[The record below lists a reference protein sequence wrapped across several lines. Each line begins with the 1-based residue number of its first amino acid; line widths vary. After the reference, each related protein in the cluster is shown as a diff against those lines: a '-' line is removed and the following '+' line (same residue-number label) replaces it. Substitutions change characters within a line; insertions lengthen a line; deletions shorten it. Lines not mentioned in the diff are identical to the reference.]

1 MSKKACLIIF
11 LVLTFALGSIFAL
24 LLKANPDFPNFL
36 APKIRTKLK
45 ATVPVAALCPVTVT
59 FSGYIAVDRACTV
72 KYRFVRSDGAHA
84 PLKSL
89 QFSAAGKKI
98 VSASWTLGANYSGWQ
113 AIEILAPVRLKSENA
128 VFTATCLP
136 RPIISEVI
144 LACSQTPGEV
154 EIHVRGSHF
163 QGSRPRRLLMDNKEL
178 GIGSD
183 DNLIVKWMSRST
195 VVFPGRV
202 YNFAIS
208 EDGVVISNVFSTSF
222 LMMIGGLNPPQA
234 HPGDRIE
241 IAGCGFG
248 PRRRGVSLELRTRRS
263 AYPFTRIESWS
274 DMTIAAR
281 VPDRVPSGRY
291 KIVILINGKIVSW
304 IAPCLVQ
311 LGMSEFVV
319 LQ

>member
-1 MSKKACLIIF
+1 MSKKACFIIF
-11 LVLTFALGSIFAL
+11 LVLAFALGSILAL
-24 LLKANPDFPNFL
+24 SLKANPDMPNFL
-36 APKIRTKLK
+36 APKIRTDLK
-45 ATVPVAALCPVTVT
+45 ATVPAAALCPVTVT
-59 FSGYIAVDRACTV
+59 FSGHIAVDRACTV

-84 PLKSL
+84 PVKFLS
-89 QFSAAGKKI
+89 FSAAGKKI
-98 VSASWTLGANYSGWQ
+98 VTTSWTLGANYSGWQ
-113 AIEILAPVRLKSENA
+113 AIEVLAPVKLKSENA
-128 VFTATCLP
+128 VFSATCLP
-136 RPIISEVI
+136 RPVISEVI
-144 LACSQTPGEV
+144 LACSQTPDEV

-163 QGSRPRRLLMDNKEL
+163 QGSRPRRLLMDDKEL
-178 GIGSD
+178 GIDSD
-183 DNLIVKWMSRST
+183 DSLIIKWMSRSS

-222 LMMIGGLNPPQA
+222 LMMIGGLNPPKA
-234 HPGDRIE
+234 RSGDRIE

-263 AYPFTRIESWS
+263 AYPFTLIESWS

-281 VPDRVPSGRY
+281 VPKVLPGKY
-291 KIVILINGKIVSW
+291 KVVILINGKVVSW